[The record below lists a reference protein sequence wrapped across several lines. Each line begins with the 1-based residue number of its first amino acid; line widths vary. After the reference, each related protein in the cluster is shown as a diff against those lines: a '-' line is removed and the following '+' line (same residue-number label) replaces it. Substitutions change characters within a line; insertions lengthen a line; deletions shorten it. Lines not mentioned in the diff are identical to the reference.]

1 MFTAAKIQCQEAG
14 YCSAALSFR
23 VRALD
28 YLLSSLQIMSK
39 YQTYLIFGAP
49 GSGKGTQ
56 GRVLGKVPGYYH
68 CACGDVFR
76 ALDLRTP
83 LGKQFLEYSSRG
95 ELVPDEVTVK
105 LWKIRIDQS
114 VEAHAFHPD
123 HDFLVLDGIPR
134 NIHQAQMLE
143 DIVRV
148 RKIFHLTCPDR
159 SKLVERLK
167 RRALRDN
174 RFDDANEEVIKH
186 RLETYDEESRP
197 LLAHYG
203 DEMIVHIDAMLS
215 PVDVLGNI
223 VEVLMQDRRNHF
235 GEEGFSAVT

>member
-1 MFTAAKIQCQEAG
+1 
-14 YCSAALSFR
+14 
-23 VRALD
+23 
-28 YLLSSLQIMSK
+28 MSK

-56 GRVLGKVPGYYH
+56 GRALGKVPGYFH

-83 LGKQFLEYSSRG
+83 LGRQFLEYSSRG
-95 ELVPDEVTVK
+95 ELVPDEITVQ
-105 LWKIRIDQS
+105 LWKIRIEQS

-134 NIHQAQMLE
+134 NLHQAQMLE
-143 DIVRV
+143 DTVRV
-148 RKIFHLTCPDR
+148 RRVFHLSCPDR
-159 SKLVERLK
+159 TKLVDRLK

-186 RLETYDEESRP
+186 RLETYEHESRP
-197 LLAHYG
+197 LLEYYG
-203 DEMIVHIDAMLS
+203 GQMTKHIDATLS
-215 PVDVLGNI
+215 PVDVLGEI
-223 VEVLMQDRRNHF
+223 VKALVEDRRNHF

>member
-1 MFTAAKIQCQEAG
+1 
-14 YCSAALSFR
+14 
-23 VRALD
+23 
-28 YLLSSLQIMSK
+28 MSK

-56 GRVLGKVPGYYH
+56 GRALGTVPGYFH

-83 LGKQFLEYSSRG
+83 LGQQFLEYSSRG
-95 ELVPDEVTVK
+95 ELVPDEITVQ

-114 VEAHAFHPD
+114 VESHAFHPD

-134 NIHQAQMLE
+134 NVHQAQMLE
-143 DIVRV
+143 DTIRV
-148 RKIFHLTCPDR
+148 RRVFHLSCPDR

-174 RFDDANEEVIKH
+174 RLDDANEEVIRH
-186 RLETYDEESRP
+186 RLETYDHESRP
-197 LLAHYG
+197 LLEFYG
-203 DEMIVHIDAMLS
+203 PDRLVHVDAVQSPIDVLGQI
-215 PVDVLGNI
+215 VDVLVN
-223 VEVLMQDRRNHF
+223 DRRNHF

>member
-1 MFTAAKIQCQEAG
+1 
-14 YCSAALSFR
+14 
-23 VRALD
+23 
-28 YLLSSLQIMSK
+28 MSK

-56 GRVLGKVPGYYH
+56 GVVLGRVPGYYH

-83 LGKQFLEYSSRG
+83 LGKEFLNYSSRG
-95 ELVPDEVTVK
+95 ELVPDEITVK

-114 VEAHAFHPD
+114 VESHVFHPD

-134 NIHQAQMLE
+134 NVHQAHMLE
-143 DIVRV
+143 DVVRV
-148 RKIFHLTCPDR
+148 RRVFHLTCPDR

-174 RFDDANEEVIKH
+174 RLDDANEEVIKH
-186 RLETYDEESRP
+186 RLETYDHESRP
-197 LLAHYG
+197 LLEYYG
-203 DEMIVHIDAMLS
+203 EDHIERIDATLS
-215 PVDVLGNI
+215 PVDVLSSI
-223 VEVLMQDRRNHF
+223 VRVLVQDRRNHF

>member
-1 MFTAAKIQCQEAG
+1 
-14 YCSAALSFR
+14 
-23 VRALD
+23 
-28 YLLSSLQIMSK
+28 MSR

-56 GRVLGKVPGYYH
+56 GRALGTVPGYFH

-83 LGKQFLEYSSRG
+83 LGQQFLEYSSRG
-95 ELVPDEVTVK
+95 ELVPDEITVK

-114 VEAHAFHPD
+114 VESHAFHPD

-134 NIHQAQMLE
+134 NVHQAQML
-143 DIVRV
+143 DDTVRV
-148 RKIFHLTCPDR
+148 RRVFHLSCPDR
-159 SKLVERLK
+159 SKLVGRLK

-174 RFDDANEEVIKH
+174 RFDDANEDVIKH
-186 RLETYDEESRP
+186 RLETYDHESRP
-197 LLAHYG
+197 LLDYYG
-203 DEMIVHIDAMLS
+203 DGMIEHIDATQS
-215 PVDVLGNI
+215 PVDVLASI
-223 VEVLMQDRRNHF
+223 VSVLVKDRRNHF

>member
-1 MFTAAKIQCQEAG
+1 
-14 YCSAALSFR
+14 
-23 VRALD
+23 
-28 YLLSSLQIMSK
+28 MSK

-56 GRVLGKVPGYYH
+56 GRALGVVPGYFH

-83 LGKQFLEYSSRG
+83 LGRQFLEYSSRG
-95 ELVPDEVTVK
+95 ELVPDEITVK

-114 VEAHAFHPD
+114 VESHAFHPD

-134 NIHQAQMLE
+134 NVHQAEMLK
-143 DIVRV
+143 DFVRV
-148 RKIFHLTCPDR
+148 RRVFHLSCPDR

-174 RFDDANEEVIKH
+174 RLDDANEQVIHH
-186 RLETYDEESRP
+186 RLETYDHESRP
-197 LLAHYG
+197 LLDHYG
-203 DEMIVHIDAMLS
+203 EDMICHIDATQS
-215 PVDVLGNI
+215 PIDVLGKI
-223 VEVLMQDRRNHF
+223 VEVLVLDRRNHF

>member
-1 MFTAAKIQCQEAG
+1 
-14 YCSAALSFR
+14 
-23 VRALD
+23 
-28 YLLSSLQIMSK
+28 MSK

-56 GRVLGKVPGYYH
+56 GRALGIVPGYFH

-83 LGKQFLEYSSRG
+83 LGRQFLEYSSRG
-95 ELVPDEVTVK
+95 ELVPDEITVK

-134 NIHQAQMLE
+134 NVHQAQMLH
-143 DIVRV
+143 DFVRV
-148 RKIFHLTCPDR
+148 RRIFHLSCPDR

-174 RFDDANEEVIKH
+174 RLDDANEEVIRH
-186 RLETYDEESRP
+186 RLETYDHESRP
-197 LLAHYG
+197 LLEYFG
-203 DEMIVHIDAMLS
+203 EDMIDHIDATQS
-215 PVDVLGNI
+215 PVDVLGKI
-223 VEVLMQDRRNHF
+223 IEVLVRDRRNHF

>member
-1 MFTAAKIQCQEAG
+1 MIP
-14 YCSAALSFR
+14 
-23 VRALD
+23 D
-28 YLLSSLQIMSK
+28 PMSK

-56 GRVLGKVPGYYH
+56 GRALGVVPGYYH

-83 LGKQFLEYSSRG
+83 LGQQFLEYSSRG
-95 ELVPDEVTVK
+95 ELVPDEITVQ
-105 LWKIRIDQS
+105 LWNIRIDQS
-114 VEAHAFHPD
+114 VESHAFHPD

-134 NIHQAQMLE
+134 NIHQAKMLE
-143 DIVRV
+143 QTVRV
-148 RKIFHLTCPDR
+148 RRIFHLTCPDR

-174 RFDDANEEVIKH
+174 RFDDASEEVIKH
-186 RLETYDEESRP
+186 RLETYDHESRP
-197 LLAHYG
+197 LLEYYG
-203 DEMIVHIDAMLS
+203 EDLTHHIDATQS
-215 PVDVLGNI
+215 PVDVLAEI
-223 VEVLMQDRRNHF
+223 VKILVEDRRNHF

>member
-1 MFTAAKIQCQEAG
+1 MSPERLTP
-14 YCSAALSFR
+14 
-23 VRALD
+23 
-28 YLLSSLQIMSK
+28 MSK

-56 GRVLGKVPGYYH
+56 GRALGVVPGYYH

-83 LGKQFLEYSSRG
+83 LGREFLEYSSRG

-114 VEAHAFHPD
+114 VESHAFHPD

-134 NIHQAQMLE
+134 NVHQAQMLH
-143 DIVRV
+143 DFVRV
-148 RKIFHLTCPDR
+148 RRIFHLSCPDR
-159 SKLVERLK
+159 AKLVERLK

-174 RFDDANEEVIKH
+174 RLDDANEEVIRH
-186 RLETYDEESRP
+186 RLETYEHESRP
-197 LLAHYG
+197 LLAYYG
-203 DEMIVHIDAMLS
+203 EDMICHIDATQS
-215 PVDVLGNI
+215 PVDVLNKI
-223 VEVLMQDRRNHF
+223 LEVLVRDRRNHF

>member
-1 MFTAAKIQCQEAG
+1 MG
-14 YCSAALSFR
+14 
-23 VRALD
+23 
-28 YLLSSLQIMSK
+28 K

-56 GRVLGKVPGYYH
+56 GKVLGSVPGYFH

-83 LGKQFLEYSSRG
+83 LGRQFLEYSSKG
-95 ELVPDEVTVK
+95 ELVPDEITIK
-105 LWKIRIDQS
+105 LWKLRIDQT
-114 VEAHAFHPD
+114 VESHLFHPD

-143 DIVRV
+143 EFIQVHRV
-148 RKIFHLTCPDR
+148 FHLSCPDR

-174 RFDDANEEVIKH
+174 RFDDANEEVIRH
-186 RLETYDEESRP
+186 RLETYDQESRP
-197 LLAHYG
+197 ILEYYG
-203 DEMIVHIDAMLS
+203 DERRVLIDATRS
-215 PVDVLGNI
+215 PIDVLQKI
-223 VEVLMQDRRNHF
+223 VNVVVEDRQSHF
-235 GEEGFSAVT
+235 GEGGFSAVT

>member
-1 MFTAAKIQCQEAG
+1 
-14 YCSAALSFR
+14 
-23 VRALD
+23 
-28 YLLSSLQIMSK
+28 MSK

-56 GRVLGKVPGYYH
+56 GRALGMVPGYFH

-83 LGKQFLEYSSRG
+83 LGRQFLEYSSRG
-95 ELVPDEVTVK
+95 ELVPDEVTMK

-114 VEAHAFHPD
+114 VEAHTFHPD

-134 NIHQAQMLE
+134 NVHQAQMLE
-143 DIVRV
+143 DTVRV
-148 RKIFHLTCPDR
+148 RRIFHLSCPDR
-159 SKLVERLK
+159 AKLVERLK

-174 RFDDANEEVIKH
+174 RLDDANEEVIRH
-186 RLETYDEESRP
+186 RLETYEQESRP
-197 LLAHYG
+197 LLDYYG
-203 DEMIVHIDAMLS
+203 GDLTVHVDATQS
-215 PVDVLGNI
+215 PIDVLGSI

>member
-1 MFTAAKIQCQEAG
+1 
-14 YCSAALSFR
+14 
-23 VRALD
+23 
-28 YLLSSLQIMSK
+28 MSK

-56 GRVLGKVPGYYH
+56 GRALGVVPGYFH

-83 LGKQFLEYSSRG
+83 LGRQFLEYSSRG
-95 ELVPDEVTVK
+95 ELVPDEITVK

-114 VEAHAFHPD
+114 VESHAFHPD

-134 NIHQAQMLE
+134 NVHQAQMLH
-143 DIVRV
+143 DFVRV
-148 RKIFHLTCPDR
+148 RRIFHLSCPDR

-174 RFDDANEEVIKH
+174 RFDDANEEVIRH
-186 RLETYDEESRP
+186 RLETYEHESRP
-197 LLAHYG
+197 LLEYFG
-203 DEMIVHIDAMLS
+203 EDMIDHIDATQS
-215 PVDVLGNI
+215 PVDVLAKI
-223 VEVLMQDRRNHF
+223 LDMLVRDRRNHF